1 MKSQVL
7 SFSENYGGIVGKT
20 RSVCPECLTLVDA
33 EIVKKDVKILLVKV
47 CKEHGLFVDTYFS
60 SAEDYQRFSRY
71 GHLGDGLDN
80 PNTSASKGCPFDCGI
95 CENHKSATVLANI
108 DLTNR
113 CNLSCPICF
122 ATAEKSG
129 YLYEPSLE
137 QIRMMLR
144 KLREEKPV
152 PCFAVQFA
160 GGEPTIRKDLPDI
173 INMARDMGFSYVQ
186 IATNGMR
193 LAQSKEYC
201 EELRKTILATVYL
214 QFDGVTPEPYFKT
227 RGFNA
232 LPYKLK
238 ALDNMRKTGLNN
250 VVLVPTLVKGVNDGQ
265 VADIIDF
272 GLKNIDI
279 VRGVNFQPVS
289 FTGRID
295 RSKLKEE
302 RITIPDLLELVEK
315 QTDGIL
321 KKSDFYPVPSVEP
334 ISRLVEAWS
343 GNPQVKLTC
352 HPHCGCA
359 TYVIYHKGE
368 MLPITRFIDV
378 DGLLKA
384 LDSLSEEASKSGF
397 NRAKLMKQL
406 LIEAPRHIKRLDVPI
421 KVDMIRLLKR
431 FLAGDHAGA
440 LCEFHNNAF
449 FIGTMHFQDAYNL
462 DLERLQ
468 RCAIHYATP
477 DGRVIPF
484 CSYNIFYRD
493 AVQRKFARENVMH
506 ESDTDKPAGEPGL

>member
-1 MKSQVL
+1 MKSDAL
-7 SFSENYGGIVGKT
+7 FSGKYGEVIGKT
-20 RSVCPECLTLVDA
+20 RSICPECLTPIDA
-33 EIVKKDVKILLVKV
+33 EIVKKDERILLVKV
-47 CKEHGLFVDTYFS
+47 CGEHGVFVDTYFS

-80 PNTSASKGCPFDCGI
+80 PNTSATKGCPLDCGL

-137 QIRMMLR
+137 QIGMMLR
-144 KLREEKPV
+144 RLREEKPL

-160 GGEPTIRKDLPDI
+160 GGEPTLREDLPEI
-173 INMARDMGFSYVQ
+173 IEMAIAMGFSYVQ
-186 IATNGMR
+186 LATNGMKFAR
-193 LAQSKEYC
+193 SEEYC
-201 EELRKTILATVYL
+201 RKIRKTSLATVYL
-214 QFDGVTPEPYFKT
+214 QFDGITPEPYLKT

-238 ALDNMRKTGLNN
+238 AIENMRKTGLNN

-302 RITIPDLLELVEK
+302 RITIPDFLELVEK
-315 QTDGIL
+315 QTGGAI
-321 KKSDFYPVPSVEP
+321 KKSDFYTVPSMEP
-334 ISRLVEAWS
+334 ISRLIEAWT
-343 GNPQVKLTC
+343 GEPQVKLTC

-359 TYVIYHKGE
+359 TYVLYDKGE
-368 MLPITRFIDV
+368 VLPITKLIDV
-378 DGLLKA
+378 DGLLNT
-384 LDSLSEEASKSGF
+384 LDSLGQEARKPGF
-397 NRAKLMKQL
+397 SRINMIKKLL
-406 LIEAPRHIKRLDVPI
+406 VDTPRHIKRLDVPVN
-421 KVDMIRLLKR
+421 VDIVNLLKK
-431 FLAGDHAGA
+431 FIAGDYAGA

-449 FIGTMHFQDAYNL
+449 FIGAMHFQDPYNL

-477 DGRVIPF
+477 DGRIIPF

-493 AVQRKFARENVMH
+493 AVQRKFAEEKVRH
-506 ESDTDKPAGEPGL
+506 ESDTYKPS